1 MTQAAPG
8 KTKQH
13 YMKAILK
20 YALAAAIALTGMTLV
35 SYAAETTP
43 ATPAPGRRQQ
53 QTLQERLDQM
63 TKDLKL
69 TAEQKTTVEK
79 LLKKQAE
86 DMAKLR
92 QDTGLSRE
100 DRTAKMRPMRVEF
113 TAEMKKILTADQ
125 FAQFEKQQQQGQGRR
140 NRPQP

>member
-1 MTQAAPG
+1 MTRPAAG

-35 SYAAETTP
+35 SYAAGAP
-43 ATPAPGRRQQ
+43 AGRRQQ
-53 QTLQERLDQM
+53 QTPQERLDQM

-69 TAEQKTTVEK
+69 TAEQKTKVEA
-79 LLKKQAE
+79 LLKTQAE
-86 DMAKLR
+86 ATAKLR
-92 QDTGLSRE
+92 ADTSLSRE
-100 DRTAKMRPMRVEF
+100 DRTAKMRPMREEF
-113 TAEMKKILTADQ
+113 TKGMKEILTADQ
-125 FAQFEKQQQQGQGRR
+125 FAQFEKLQEQQRGQGRR